1 MHYLK
6 KCDKIG
12 WIDYYKLTSK
22 IMAEK
27 KLNLNA
33 LLKETDAEEALAATL
48 EEIPD
53 EIPKEIPEEV
63 KEQKTEEKD
72 SSTENQVEEVE
83 TNPKVHLNLSSFT
96 EKQEE
101 TPEVKE
107 EVEVKGEE
115 VPSIE
120 ATKQIESTQVAVEKE
135 EEITS
140 KVNID
145 DVIDETTPKD
155 DGSEV
160 FENYKSVFDE
170 DGKKMIK
177 NKNLGTEVKEV
188 PSLQAN
194 PPKEETKVVA
204 PKKKN
209 SLWVILVVVVILAIL
224 WAMFVFKDQILELFD
239 KDTTPVEG
247 VIPPLDEQE
256 DNPPVEQQ
264 PTENETNNGTGN
276 LSPTEQEDLNNYIE
290 EVTGNNPEL
299 TPQEINTLIRK
310 KIIEIYLKRN
320 IR

>member
-1 MHYLK
+1 LHYLK

-209 SLWVILVVVVILAIL
+209 SL
-224 WAMFVFKDQILELFD
+224 
-239 KDTTPVEG
+239 
-247 VIPPLDEQE
+247 
-256 DNPPVEQQ
+256 
-264 PTENETNNGTGN
+264 
-276 LSPTEQEDLNNYIE
+276 
-290 EVTGNNPEL
+290 
-299 TPQEINTLIRK
+299 
-310 KIIEIYLKRN
+310 
-320 IR
+320 